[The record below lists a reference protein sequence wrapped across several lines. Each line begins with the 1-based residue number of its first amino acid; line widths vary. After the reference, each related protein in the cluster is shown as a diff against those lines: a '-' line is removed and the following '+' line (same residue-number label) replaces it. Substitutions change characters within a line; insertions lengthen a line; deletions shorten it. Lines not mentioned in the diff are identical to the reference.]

1 MDKMTLKRKR
11 IINLL
16 SALKGIVLIGGASAY
31 ITNHENHEHITFWV
45 LIVGAGIDETIK
57 YLKKDIELDEKI

>member
-1 MDKMTLKRKR
+1 MTLKRKR

-31 ITNHENHEHITFWV
+31 ITNHEHITFWV
-45 LIVGAGIDETIK
+45 LVLGAGIDETIK
-57 YLKKDIELDEKI
+57 YLKKDIELDKNQS

>member
-1 MDKMTLKRKR
+1 MTLKRKR

-31 ITNHENHEHITFWV
+31 ITNHEHITFWV

>member
-1 MDKMTLKRKR
+1 MTLKRKR

-31 ITNHENHEHITFWV
+31 ITNHEHITFWV

-57 YLKKDIELDEKI
+57 YLKKDIELDKNQS

>member
-1 MDKMTLKRKR
+1 MTLKRKR

-31 ITNHENHEHITFWV
+31 ITNHEHITFWV

-57 YLKKDIELDEKI
+57 YLKKDIELDKRQL

>member
-31 ITNHENHEHITFWV
+31 ITNHEHITFWV